1 MANRARKWLAVS
13 ILFATSGI
21 AVWGLDSPQ
30 QERVAE
36 AAAPSGMRFS
46 LPINQQEQGSHV
58 RLESIP
64 PSQSGPAP
72 LAGPTSLFQP
82 LLTPIFGENY
92 RANTDTQSPNLA
104 QQEPSIAINPTN
116 LLNVVVA
123 AKDERAG
130 SNTKQVWI
138 YTSTDGGV
146 TWLNQIFPFAPP
158 SPYSSDPVVNFSDD
172 GICYV
177 TSLPYGGGAAD
188 GIQIARSTNGGITFS
203 PGVHLPGTNSSTDK
217 EWTWVDN
224 FPSSPYYHRIYTAYM
239 DFGSGSVWRL
249 NYSSDRGVTWSQP
262 SAPVSAYQFPMPVV
276 LPNGHV
282 LVTYLMA
289 ADALAYARSTNGG
302 VSFSGPQLVRGIIR
316 PYCPP
321 DNPGCSIWRLNPIP
335 ATGVSPTNGSIVVVW
350 ADGNGGRSTTYYTRS
365 TDNGATWS
373 STAPLAVSPIP
384 NTYQVEPW
392 VEADDRGTFHAIW
405 YDDRENPNTSIFHI
419 YYSQSTDNGATWS
432 NAVRISTATSDL
444 RIGIPSSYNRAAGD
458 YIQVTGWGGNV
469 YAAWTD
475 TRSGT
480 GEDIYVVRGVQ
491 PLTTTVT
498 PMPTAPGTF
507 VPTSTMTRTAVPTS
521 TACGTD
527 ANYVFTTATAT
538 IVPGTVDTGNHCDD
552 CFTQITLPF
561 PVRLYDQT
569 FTQVALD
576 SNGKAHFP
584 SGVSGFPFVCFPIP
598 NATYVI
604 VPYLEDLLTNTA
616 CPGGPCGIYTSIS
629 GTAPNRIFNIE
640 WRATYFTGGGSANFE
655 IRLYED
661 QSQGFDVIYGLISRA
676 NSGAFAGVQR
686 DQTRFTQYACGQGGD
701 VSNGRLV
708 MYDLPP
714 CPTGTPPTSTRTPTT
729 VSTTSPTSTRTSTPS
744 VTATSSCCPT
754 PTAVGTA
761 SCPAPDNYDYA
772 FTIGNSCWR
781 PQFGST
787 RFYFQ
792 AAPNQSG
799 PWDTLDETQDQS
811 ITLPPGSTGVNG
823 RFVETAVP
831 TQYQVYRVRMRLI
844 TGNCITFTQD
854 FYTNPS
860 PLCRA
865 PVSTNT
871 PTATATSTPFT
882 PTATSTNVPTS
893 TATATNIV
901 ASTPTV
907 CASTF
912 TDVPQG
918 HTFYASVY
926 CLACRGIISG
936 YADGTFRPDNL
947 VTRGQL
953 AKIVSNA
960 GNFTESPGTQIF
972 QDVAPDHTF
981 YEWINRLTN
990 RGYMTGYTC
999 GGPGEPCVNNR
1010 PYFRPFANA
1019 TRGQTSKIVAN
1030 AALIETNIPPT
1041 QQTFEDVPPTQTF
1054 WLWIE
1059 RLAARGVMGGYSCG
1073 GPGEPCVLP
1082 ARRAYFRPN
1091 NDVTRGQSAKIVAN
1105 TFFPMCAP

>member
-1 MANRARKWLAVS
+1 VA
-13 ILFATSGI
+13 ILFAAWGI
-21 AVWGLDSPQ
+21 GVWGLDAPQ
-30 QERVAE
+30 YDRVAE
-36 AAAPSGMRFS
+36 AAAPSAMRFN
-46 LPINQQEQGSHV
+46 LPTGQQEQGGQV
-58 RLESIP
+58 RRESIL
-64 PSQSGPAP
+64 PSQSGPSP
-72 LAGPTSLFQP
+72 LAGPASLFQP

-116 LLNVVVA
+116 LLNVVAA

-146 TWLNQIFPFAPP
+146 TWLNQIFPFAPT

-188 GIQIARSTNGGITFS
+188 GIQVARSTNGGITFS
-203 PGVHLPGTNSSTDK
+203 PGVHLPGTNNSTDK

-282 LVTYLMA
+282 LVTYLAA

-302 VSFSGPQLVRGIIR
+302 VSFSGPQIIRGIIR

-321 DNPGCSIWRLNPIP
+321 DNAGCSIWRLSAIP
-335 ATGVSPTNGSIVVVW
+335 ATGVSPINGSIVIVW
-350 ADGNGGRSTTYYTRS
+350 ADGNGNRATTYYTRS
-365 TDNGATWS
+365 TDNGVTWS
-373 STAPLAVSPIP
+373 PSAPLAVSPVP
-384 NTYQVEPW
+384 GTYQVEPW
-392 VEADDRGTFHAIW
+392 VEADERGTFHSIW
-405 YDDRENPNTSIFHI
+405 YDNRENPNTSIFHI
-419 YYSQSTDNGATWS
+419 YYSQSTDSGATWS

-458 YIQVTGWGGNV
+458 YIQVTAWGGNV

-491 PLTTTVT
+491 PITSTVT
-498 PMPTAPGTF
+498 PMPTTPGTF
-507 VPTSTMTRTAVPTS
+507 VPTSTMTRTAVPTRTATTVS
-521 TACGTD
+521 TA
-527 ANYVFTTATAT
+527 
-538 IVPGTVDTGNHCDD
+538 
-552 CFTQITLPF
+552 
-561 PVRLYDQT
+561 
-569 FTQVALD
+569 
-576 SNGKAHFP
+576 
-584 SGVSGFPFVCFPIP
+584 
-598 NATYVI
+598 
-604 VPYLEDLLTNTA
+604 
-616 CPGGPCGIYTSIS
+616 
-629 GTAPNRIFNIE
+629 
-640 WRATYFTGGGSANFE
+640 
-655 IRLYED
+655 
-661 QSQGFDVIYGLISRA
+661 
-676 NSGAFAGVQR
+676 
-686 DQTRFTQYACGQGGD
+686 
-701 VSNGRLV
+701 
-708 MYDLPP
+708 
-714 CPTGTPPTSTRTPTT
+714 PPTSTP
-729 VSTTSPTSTRTSTPS
+729 TRTVL
-744 VTATSSCCPT
+744 VTATSGCCPT
-754 PTAVGTA
+754 PTAVGTT
-761 SCPAPDNYDYA
+761 SCPAPDNYDYT
-772 FTIGNSCWR
+772 FSIGNSCWR

-792 AAPNQSG
+792 AAPDQSG
-799 PWDTLDETQDQS
+799 PWDTLDETQDQP

-831 TQYQVYRVRMRLI
+831 TQYQIYRVRMRLI
-844 TGNCITFTQD
+844 TGNCTTITQD
-854 FYTNPS
+854 FYTDPS

-865 PVSTNT
+865 PVSTSTPTPTTTSVTTSTPTAMITSVTTST
-871 PTATATSTPFT
+871 PTATG
-882 PTATSTNVPTS
+882 
-893 TATATNIV
+893 TNIV
-901 ASTPTV
+901 ASTPTA
-907 CASTF
+907 CAITF
-912 TDVPQG
+912 TDVPVG
-918 HTFYASVY
+918 HTFYANVR
-926 CLACRGIISG
+926 CLACRGIVSG

-960 GNFTESPGTQIF
+960 ANFTEPPGAQIF
-972 QDVAPDHTF
+972 QDVAPDNTF

-999 GGPGEPCVNNR
+999 GSPGEPCVNNR
-1010 PYFRPFANA
+1010 PYFRPHANA

-1030 AALIETNIPPT
+1030 AAMIETNIPPT

-1059 RLAARGVMGGYSCG
+1059 RLATRGVMGGYSCG

-1091 NDVTRGQSAKIVAN
+1091 NDVTRGQSAKIVSN
-1105 TFFPMCAP
+1105 TFLPTCAP